1 MEIENVICVFY
12 PSIKK
17 NMLFSGKYMEMSVI
31 MLCQIS
37 QFHKDKYHS
46 SCEFTGGGDKNGDTM
61 RDIKEEVRIKR
72 IMNI

>member
-1 MEIENVICVFY
+1 
-12 PSIKK
+12 
-17 NMLFSGKYMEMSVI
+17 MEMSVI

-61 RDIKEEVRIKR
+61 RDIKEEGGIKR